1 MSCTSMLSGSSNKPA
16 GVEAELTILPVY
28 GDPYVGMPRTLLLSS
43 GSLQVRVG
51 VACICEGRA
60 YTGELVIEDGD
71 NAMLDGERSRSKA
84 SARLLIPNRGWSAR
98 VVLATWRLGDDS
110 RSGLSRLSN
119 SRGDP
124 CGKLRAVALFAPS
137 ARSLSPFKGDGDHA
151 LVATSIARS
160 DAKSDTEACGI
171 EARRCDN
178 DCIGNLF
185 LFTLPCP
192 AVLPVPENV
201 VAASLVLL
209 LPRGGGMLPLG
220 TPLVISPSSADGG
233 ALREK
238 MLRSSETCGGRRSVS
253 SEADIDTGDSVD
265 FLNGTFSADDRNPC
279 GSVNDGSCLVDTPLL
294 AMPVASLLYNADGA
308 VLMLTGDL
316 NVRLGLSLPSD
327 AFFVLMLILS

>member
-1 MSCTSMLSGSSNKPA
+1 MLCTSMLSGSSNKPA
-16 GVEAELTILPVY
+16 GVKADLTVLPAY
-28 GDPYVGMPRTLLLSS
+28 GDSYVGMPRTLLSSS

-60 YTGELVIEDGD
+60 CTGEFVIEDGD
-71 NAMLDGERSRSKA
+71 NDMLGGEGSRSKA
-84 SARLLIPNRGWSAR
+84 SARLLIPYLGWSAR

-119 SRGDP
+119 SLGDP

-137 ARSLSPFKGDGDHA
+137 ALSLSPFKGGGDHA
-151 LVATSIARS
+151 LGATSIARL

-185 LFTLPCP
+185 LFTLSSP
-192 AVLPVPENV
+192 AVLPVPENEL
-201 VAASLVLL
+201 AASLVLL
-209 LPRGGGMLPLG
+209 PPRGGGMLPLG
-220 TPLVISPSSADGG
+220 IPLVISRGSADGG

-238 MLRSSETCGGRRSVS
+238 MLRSSDSCGGRRRVS
-253 SEADIDTGDSVD
+253 SEADIDTGDSVS
-265 FLNGTFSADDRNPC
+265 FPNGTFSADDRNPC
-279 GSVNDGSCLVDTPLL
+279 GSVNDGCCLVDTPLL
-294 AMPVASLLYNADGA
+294 AMPVASLLYIADGA

-316 NVRLGLSLPSD
+316 NVGLWLALPLD
-327 AFFVLMLILS
+327 AFFVLMLIL